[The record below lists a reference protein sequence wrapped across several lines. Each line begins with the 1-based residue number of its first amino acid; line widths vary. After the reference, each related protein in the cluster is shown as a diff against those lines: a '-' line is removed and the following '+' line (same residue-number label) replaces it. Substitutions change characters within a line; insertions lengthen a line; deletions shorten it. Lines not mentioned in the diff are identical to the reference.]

1 MSDGELAPAGRIDQL
16 EGVVGALAGQ
26 VIVLLAQNR
35 ALQQIVIEKGVAGA
49 NDVRELTLR
58 TLESELDEIA
68 DQILPPE
75 LSAPVKGNLREAIA
89 AARG

>member
-1 MSDGELAPAGRIDQL
+1 MEQARIDQL

-35 ALQQIVIEKGVAGA
+35 ALQQTVVEKGIASGD
-49 NDVRELTLR
+49 DVRELTLR

-68 DQILPPE
+68 EQILPAE
-75 LSAPVKGNLREAIA
+75 LSAAVKENLREAIA
-89 AARG
+89 AARRTGT

>member
-1 MSDGELAPAGRIDQL
+1 VSEALSPAGQIEQI

-35 ALQQIVIEKGVAGA
+35 ALQQIIVEKGVAGA

-58 TLESELDEIA
+58 TLESELDDLA
-68 DQILPPE
+68 DQILPAD
-75 LSAPVKGNLREAIA
+75 LGAAVKGNLREAIR
-89 AARG
+89 AARAE

>member
-1 MSDGELAPAGRIDQL
+1 VEQQGRLDQL

-35 ALQQIVIEKGVAGA
+35 ALQQIVVEKGVANA

-68 DQILPPE
+68 DQILPAE

-89 AARG
+89 AARQ